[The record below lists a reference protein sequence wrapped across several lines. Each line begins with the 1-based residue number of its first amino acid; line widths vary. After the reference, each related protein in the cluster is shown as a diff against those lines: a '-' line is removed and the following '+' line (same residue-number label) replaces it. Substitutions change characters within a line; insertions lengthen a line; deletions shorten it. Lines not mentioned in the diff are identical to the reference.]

1 MDIIV
6 KFDQLGRIV
15 PTIGGKE
22 ITMNES
28 PYLIF
33 LATAGMCSAVY
44 IRAFMQQRNFL
55 LEGVTLTQKM
65 SYNQITNMVE
75 KIDILVNLPASFPIK
90 YTSAIK
96 NVVSQCP
103 VKKHFE
109 VPPIMDVST
118 NLD

>member
-6 KFDQLGRIV
+6 KFDQSGRIV
-15 PTIGGKE
+15 PTMNGNE

-44 IRAFMQQRNFL
+44 VRAFMQQRDFSL
-55 LEGVTLTQKM
+55 DGVTLTQKM
-65 SYNQITNMVE
+65 IHNQVTNMVE
-75 KIDILVNLPASFPIK
+75 KIDILVNLPASFPTK

-109 VPPIMDVST
+109 VPPVMEVTTS
-118 NLD
+118 LD